1 VILKASPLENS
12 GFVLDPTR
20 FNGMLCFSLQP
31 LFLCFFFALKFQVFF
46 VNSVQRVLILGILC
60 CLGRIHTSVLLLCL
74 VFSPVPFVCGFT
86 DPRDVYAIY
95 QLHASLGSP
104 LLPNWIP
111 GPQADPCGPPSW
123 PGVECVNANITQ
135 INLSGANLGGRLSED
150 LGSFASIMVLNLS
163 NNHIGGPIPTDLPI
177 TLTILSLK
185 NNQLAGPIPDA
196 FQSFTSLTSM
206 DLSGNSLT
214 NELPSSMGSLS
225 SLTTLHLQNNQLTGL
240 LDVLQD
246 LPLTDLNIENNLFS
260 GPIPPKL
267 LNIPDFRQGG
277 NPFNTTIIPSP
288 PSSPPSL
295 APSEAP
301 ASQYTG
307 QIPVHGP
314 LVPTVPTVYNVP
326 STPHETGKSGNKTT
340 WIAIGGLL
348 VVALLV
354 LVLCVSVFRCCKK
367 SRGGEKILP
376 GGTHKR
382 NTSWQNPF
390 VQEQK
395 ASKPMELAPASSSQ
409 TKTGFLKPGKDHSSI
424 DMTRSDN
431 ASRGPLPFP
440 LLPAERVVVDPTF
453 SSMAMKKDGT
463 SKILE
468 STQFFTVASLQ
479 MYTNSFSQEN
489 LIGKGML
496 GSVYRAQLPDGK
508 VVAVKKLDKAASGHI
523 TDREFLDLV
532 ARISKLHHPNVI
544 ELIGYCLEH
553 GQRLLVYNYCR
564 NGTLDEALNFDDAIN
579 EKLSYLHEVCKPPI
593 VHQNFKCCNV
603 LLQDDLSV
611 CVSDCGLAPLM
622 STNSMAQLQGS
633 GYGAPELEFGSYSS
647 QSDVYSFGVVLLRLL
662 TGRKSH
668 DRSRARGEQSLARWA
683 FSRLHDIDALSRMVD
698 PTMNGA
704 YPSMSLSRVADI
716 ISLCIQPEPE
726 FRPPMS
732 EIVQKLQRII
742 KN

>member
-1 VILKASPLENS
+1 MA
-12 GFVLDPTR
+12 
-20 FNGMLCFSLQP
+20 
-31 LFLCFFFALKFQVFF
+31 
-46 VNSVQRVLILGILC
+46 
-60 CLGRIHTSVLLLCL
+60 CLNWSIHTSVLVLCL
-74 VFSPVPFVCGFT
+74 VFSTVPFVCGFT

-95 QLHASLGSP
+95 QLHTSLGSP
-104 LLPNWIP
+104 LLPNWVP

-123 PGVECVNANITQ
+123 LGVECVNANITQ

-150 LGSFASIMVLNLS
+150 LGSFASIMILNLS
-163 NNHIGGPIPTDLPI
+163 NNHIGGPIPTNLPI
-177 TLTILSLK
+177 TLTIFDLSYNQFGGLIPDTLSSLGQLQKLSLK

-214 NELPSSMGSLS
+214 NVLPSSMGSLS

-301 ASQYTG
+301 ASQYIG
-307 QIPVHGP
+307 QVPVHGP
-314 LVPTVPTVYNVP
+314 PVPTVPTVYNVP
-326 STPHETGKSGNKTT
+326 SPPQETGKSGNKTT
-340 WIAIGGLL
+340 WIAIGGFL

-354 LVLCVSVFRCCKK
+354 LVLCVSVFRCCKT
-367 SRGGEKILP
+367 SRAGEKILP

-382 NTSWQNPF
+382 NTSWQSPF

-395 ASKPMELAPASSSQ
+395 ASSSQ
-409 TKTGFLKPGKDHSSI
+409 IKTGFLKPGKDHSI

-431 ASRGPLPFP
+431 ASPGPLPFP
-440 LLPAERVVVDPTF
+440 LLPAERVVVDPTV
-453 SSMAMKKDGT
+453 SLMAMKKDST

-479 MYTNSFSQEN
+479 LYTNSFSQEN
-489 LIGKGML
+489 LIGKGTL

-508 VVAVKKLDKAASGHI
+508 VVAVKKLDKAATGHI

-532 ARISKLHHPNVI
+532 AKISKLHHENVV

-579 EKLSYLHEVCKPPI
+579 EKLSWNVRMRLALQAAKALEYLHEVCKPPI

-622 STNSMAQLQGS
+622 STNSIAQLQGS

-726 FRPPMS
+726 FRLPMS